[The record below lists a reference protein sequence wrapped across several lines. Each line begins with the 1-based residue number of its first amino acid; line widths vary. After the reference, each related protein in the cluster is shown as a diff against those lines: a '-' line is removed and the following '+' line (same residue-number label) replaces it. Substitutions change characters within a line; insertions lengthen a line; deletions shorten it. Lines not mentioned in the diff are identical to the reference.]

1 MAKTQAPP
9 EVQSICKAAEEIDTQ
24 FLKEE
29 PIETQGAIVNV
40 LCQIVEHRLAMINR
54 ERAKEAKAA
63 QLANQ
68 FGPHTKAN

>member
-1 MAKTQAPP
+1 MPKPQAPS
-9 EVQSICKAAEEIDTQ
+9 EVQSICKVAEEIDTQ

-54 ERAKEAKAA
+54 ERQKEAKA
-63 QLANQ
+63 QHLANQ
-68 FGPHTKAN
+68 FGPHVKAN